1 MEVKKFIEENFEN
14 MKSDLKEL
22 VSFNSVYCNDEA
34 PFGSTNRKVL
44 DKALSLMEEKGL
56 RPNNVDYYAGFGETG
71 QGDKIIGILAHL
83 DIVPAGEGWDSDPFT
98 MIEKDGYVFGR
109 GVSDDKGAAVA
120 SMYALKYLIDEGY
133 TVIDCDMNAG
143 TKKGC
148 YIFLGYKTTTNFNE
162 AISGFY
168 LGNKYPES
176 VTVDGLG
183 TGYLAPY
190 TGDDFFK
197 SLPGNLNRGCG
208 AGKGIYL
215 YYFKNAEETGRAV
228 SKIEIVKGSS
238 AASRSIPH
246 DSKLTGDLNQ
256 GAGGYYVYMCIGT
269 KGVNDGVDVSLV
281 NKMVETDQ
289 SYYPYCYTL
298 GCKVSTY
305 VTTQGVNNESTIKK
319 SKNWTVEEINEF
331 FARMK
336 HWYMKDEFRS
346 AGLYIG
352 DSLVFTYEDN
362 WLGKNHCVYIRQ
374 ISNDRAITG
383 VTNDYIGYNYDWTQ
397 GYIYFLMRY

>member
-1 MEVKKFIEENFEN
+1 
-14 MKSDLKEL
+14 
-22 VSFNSVYCNDEA
+22 
-34 PFGSTNRKVL
+34 
-44 DKALSLMEEKGL
+44 
-56 RPNNVDYYAGFGETG
+56 
-71 QGDKIIGILAHL
+71 
-83 DIVPAGEGWDSDPFT
+83 
-98 MIEKDGYVFGR
+98 
-109 GVSDDKGAAVA
+109 
-120 SMYALKYLIDEGY
+120 
-133 TVIDCDMNAG
+133 
-143 TKKGC
+143 
-148 YIFLGYKTTTNFNE
+148 
-162 AISGFY
+162 
-168 LGNKYPES
+168 
-176 VTVDGLG
+176 
-183 TGYLAPY
+183 
-190 TGDDFFK
+190 
-197 SLPGNLNRGCG
+197 
-208 AGKGIYL
+208 
-215 YYFKNAEETGRAV
+215 
-228 SKIEIVKGSS
+228 
-238 AASRSIPH
+238 
-246 DSKLTGDLNQ
+246 
-256 GAGGYYVYMCIGT
+256 MCIGT